1 MNHPTREEQ
10 RALVRQWEETGREL
24 DRIRREA
31 LRGMP
36 YNWRDVAALLSLGDA
51 CQAPPRTESGL
62 VEMQY
67 WFMRGRVRLEED
79 MKGVTE
85 T

>member
-10 RALVRQWEETGREL
+10 RALVRQREATGREL
-24 DRIRREA
+24 ERIRREA

-36 YNWRDVAALLSLGDA
+36 YNWKDVTALLSIGDA
-51 CQAPPRTESGL
+51 WQCPPRTESGL

-67 WFMRGRVRLEED
+67 WFMRGRAGREGGTQDTPEA
-79 MKGVTE
+79 
-85 T
+85 